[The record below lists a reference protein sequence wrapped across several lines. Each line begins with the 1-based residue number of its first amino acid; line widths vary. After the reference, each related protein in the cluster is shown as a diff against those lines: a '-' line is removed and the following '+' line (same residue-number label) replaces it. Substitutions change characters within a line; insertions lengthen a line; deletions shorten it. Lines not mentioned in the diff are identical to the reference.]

1 MTGFQPASPA
11 EERRINILFL
21 PFPQYIA
28 ATEKTNL
35 SVASTDD
42 TSDQNSSVLHQFQIG
57 DPLQERGQEGRA
69 WNSILPPYASFL
81 FLLKRQVDNLSFHE
95 WGGFLLI

>member
-11 EERRINILFL
+11 EERRINILIL

-42 TSDQNSSVLHQFQIG
+42 TSDQNSSVLHQFQMSKI
-57 DPLQERGQEGRA
+57 PSKKEGRKEG
-69 WNSILPPYASFL
+69 LETPFYHPMLL
-81 FLLKRQVDNLSFHE
+81 FFSY
-95 WGGFLLI
+95 